1 VGAEWELAVTAAGL
15 QTVSDVVSLRIPAPL
30 LTAPVSVLST
40 EEVGAGALKEAYA
53 GRAVIA
59 ADGTVSA
66 ASPNT
71 LRVRAKHL
79 GHAASDWTPAKGGN
93 GEAPLS
99 FATIVTPRG
108 ARSSPLA
115 CSAETDGAT
124 AADGEVR
131 ALVCALE
138 FLGERGRAAGSGTTA
153 WQWLSNELGDGA
165 RTGES
170 VQVSVEISV
179 DNQAAAPSPLS
190 LLLTPLPAGES
201 AADIAARE
209 GSFFISFYSPICSS
223 FLFFAH
229 QFLVFIYYKYYRA
242 KSVSG

>member
-1 VGAEWELAVTAAGL
+1 MAVVRAARAASEKLTSRRRSYCETTRVYSCRPAGTASFVKL
-15 QTVSDVVSLRIPAPL
+15 C
-30 LTAPVSVLST
+30 
-40 EEVGAGALKEAYA
+40 GALLYVPRTTA
-53 GRAVIA
+53 
-59 ADGTVSA
+59 SA
-66 ASPNT
+66 A
-71 LRVRAKHL
+71 
-79 GHAASDWTPAKGGN
+79 
-93 GEAPLS
+93 
-99 FATIVTPRG
+99 PRG

-165 RTGES
+165 RTGER